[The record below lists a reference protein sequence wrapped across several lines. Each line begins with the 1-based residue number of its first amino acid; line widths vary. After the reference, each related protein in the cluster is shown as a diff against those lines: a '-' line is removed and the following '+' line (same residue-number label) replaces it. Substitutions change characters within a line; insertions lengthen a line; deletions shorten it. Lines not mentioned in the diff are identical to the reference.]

1 MIFHTVFSPGSLVCE
16 MTIIKAVFGHN
27 YAATVDRSNLATS
40 LLIYYRYIHKHI
52 HIYIHTHISNK
63 QTCGQT
69 EDERL
74 SAPWQ
79 I

>member
-1 MIFHTVFSPGSLVCE
+1 MIFHTVFSPGSLVGE
-16 MTIIKAVFGHN
+16 TTIIKAVFGHN
-27 YAATVDRSNLATS
+27 HAATVDRSNLATS
-40 LLIYYRYIHKHI
+40 LLIYYRYIHKHT
-52 HIYIHTHISNK
+52 YIHTHISNK